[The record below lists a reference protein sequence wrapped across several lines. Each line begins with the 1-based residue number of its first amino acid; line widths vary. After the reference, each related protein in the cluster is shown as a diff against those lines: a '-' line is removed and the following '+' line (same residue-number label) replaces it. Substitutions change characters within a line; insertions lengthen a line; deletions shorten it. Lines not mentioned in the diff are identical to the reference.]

1 MRYPLIHH
9 LAGKACFLLCLIE
22 IYTENMLMICAT
34 SVSTGGL
41 WNMLDSTWNPLISHQ
56 SLCVLQTS
64 NNSWTS
70 PCKIRGPLKFGVKH
84 GLQSALYD
92 IAIAMFDHWESFRFQ
107 GSTRRSPALGP
118 FRRAK
123 GDWEVRDPQ
132 GLSQASADGTSG
144 PKPWGHDGQGSQSR
158 HVCSCLC
165 DKSVWS
171 INLCRSCF
179 LIHTSHELHRFSCW
193 IDYIHSLLEL

>member
-9 LAGKACFLLCLIE
+9 LAGKACFWLCLIE

-70 PCKIRGPLKFGVKH
+70 PCKTTGLLKFGVKH

-92 IAIAMFDHWESFRFQ
+92 IAIAMFDHWTSFRFQ

-144 PKPWGHDGQGSQSR
+144 PKPWGHDGPWPWWAMGGR
-158 HVCSCLC
+158 PGIVP
-165 DKSVWS
+165 
-171 INLCRSCF
+171 
-179 LIHTSHELHRFSCW
+179 
-193 IDYIHSLLEL
+193 LLLLLLLLLLPLALLLLLLLFFVKCV